1 MTDGLLEVGRIT
13 KAHGLNGEVTVHLW
27 SDIEER
33 LTPGTVLSSE
43 RGPMTVETHRMHQGR
58 HLVRFEGTFDRTGA
72 EALRGIVLLAEPIEV
87 PGALFVHEL
96 IGCSVETTTGDV
108 VGRVAAV
115 ESNPASDLCVLE
127 DGKLVPLV
135 FLVSHEPGVRIVIDP
150 PDGLLD

>member
-1 MTDGLLEVGRIT
+1 ML
-13 KAHGLNGEVTVHLW
+13 
-27 SDIEER
+27 
-33 LTPGTVLSSE
+33 
-43 RGPMTVETHRMHQGR
+43 
-58 HLVRFEGTFDRTGA
+58 
-72 EALRGIVLLAEPIEV
+72 LRGIVLLAEPIEV

-96 IGCSVETTTGDV
+96 IGCSVETTSGDV